1 MAISQKVLPNPVIN
15 SSQPIIAWWNEYLLK
30 SSLPMA
36 KIHLAWLESVS
47 QSIQMEA
54 KLLQAIA
61 ESSEK
66 FTQCFIES
74 GTNPSSADIHE
85 CYQDMVQTLTDSHFN
100 RLEKVAQ
107 LSHEFRRCLWE
118 EI

>member
-1 MAISQKVLPNPVIN
+1 MVNSQKVSPNPVIN
-15 SSQPIIAWWNEYLLK
+15 SSQPIIAWWGEYWLK

-36 KIHLAWLESVS
+36 KMHLAWLEGVS
-47 QSIQMEA
+47 QSMQMEA

-66 FTQCFIES
+66 LTQCIIES
-74 GTNPSSADIHE
+74 GTNPTSADMHE

-107 LSHEFRRCLWE
+107 LSHEFRRSLWE